1 LKDLS
6 MAQQSTK
13 TFNFQSKILWALAL
27 TLIFLAVWGNSFY
40 SYVGLLYRVIGV
52 LLILS
57 ASLVILRFTEFGNQ
71 AFNLITQS
79 FVEVR
84 KVVWPNRT
92 ETTQTTFI
100 VAAAV
105 IAASLILW
113 GLDSLFSLAMKAI
126 IG

>member
-1 LKDLS
+1 
-6 MAQQSTK
+6 MAQQSSK
-13 TFNFQSKILWALAL
+13 TFNMQSKVLWVLAL
-27 TLIFLAVWGNSFY
+27 GLIFLAVWANSFY

-52 LLILS
+52 ILVLS
-57 ASLVILRFTEFGNQ
+57 VSLAILRYTEFGNQ
-71 AFNLITQS
+71 AYVLITQS

-113 GLDSLFSLAMKAI
+113 GLDSLFSFLMKAI

>member
-1 LKDLS
+1 
-6 MAQQSTK
+6 MAQQSSK
-13 TFNFQSKILWALAL
+13 SFNIQSKILWALGLA
-27 TLIFLAVWGNSFY
+27 LIFLAVWGNSFY
-40 SYVGLLYRVIGV
+40 NYIGLLYRVIGV
-52 LLILS
+52 LIILS
-57 ASLVILRFTEFGNQ
+57 ASLLVLRFTEFGSQ
-71 AFNLITQS
+71 AFSLITQS

-113 GLDSLFSLAMKAI
+113 GLDSLFSLSMKAI
-126 IG
+126 LG

>member
-1 LKDLS
+1 
-6 MAQQSTK
+6 MAQQSSK
-13 TFNFQSKILWALAL
+13 TFNLQSKVLWVLAL
-27 TLIFLAVWGNSFY
+27 GLIFLAVWANSFY

-52 LLILS
+52 ILVLS
-57 ASLVILRFTEFGNQ
+57 ASLAILRYTVFGNQ
-71 AFNLITQS
+71 AYVLITQS

-113 GLDSLFSLAMKAI
+113 GLDSLFSFLMKAI

>member
-1 LKDLS
+1 
-6 MAQQSTK
+6 MAQQSSK
-13 TFNFQSKILWALAL
+13 SFNIQSKILWVLAL
-27 TLIFLAVWGNSFY
+27 GLIFFAVWANSFY

-52 LLILS
+52 ILVLS
-57 ASLVILRFTEFGNQ
+57 ASLAILRYTEFVNQ
-71 AFNLITQS
+71 AYVLITQS

-113 GLDSLFSLAMKAI
+113 GLDSLFSFLMKAI

>member
-1 LKDLS
+1 
-6 MAQQSTK
+6 MAEQSTK

>member
-1 LKDLS
+1 

-52 LLILS
+52 LLVLS

-113 GLDSLFSLAMKAI
+113 GLDSIFSLAMKAI

>member
-1 LKDLS
+1 

-13 TFNFQSKILWALAL
+13 TFNMQSKVLWILAL
-27 TLIFLAVWGNSFY
+27 GLIFLAVWANSYY

-52 LLILS
+52 ILILS
-57 ASLVILRFTEFGNQ
+57 ASLVVLRYTEFGNQ
-71 AFNLITQS
+71 AYVLITQS

-113 GLDSLFSLAMKAI
+113 GLDSLFSFLMKTI

>member
-1 LKDLS
+1 
-6 MAQQSTK
+6 MAQQSTT

>member
-1 LKDLS
+1 
-6 MAQQSTK
+6 MAQQSSK
-13 TFNFQSKILWALAL
+13 TFNMQSKVLWVLAL
-27 TLIFLAVWGNSFY
+27 GLIYLAVWANSFY

>member
-1 LKDLS
+1 
-6 MAQQSTK
+6 MAQQSSK
-13 TFNFQSKILWALAL
+13 TFNMQSKVLWVLAL
-27 TLIFLAVWGNSFY
+27 GLIFLAVWANSFY

-52 LLILS
+52 ILVLS
-57 ASLVILRFTEFGNQ
+57 ASLVILRYTEFGNQ
-71 AFNLITQS
+71 AYVLITQS

-113 GLDSLFSLAMKAI
+113 GLDSLFSFLMKAI

>member
-1 LKDLS
+1 
-6 MAQQSTK
+6 MAQQSSK
-13 TFNFQSKILWALAL
+13 SFNIQSKILWALGLA
-27 TLIFLAVWGNSFY
+27 LIFLAVWGNSFY
-40 SYVGLLYRVIGV
+40 SYIGLLYRVIGV
-52 LLILS
+52 LIILS
-57 ASLVILRFTEFGNQ
+57 ASLLVLRFTEFGSQ
-71 AFNLITQS
+71 AFSLITQS

-113 GLDSLFSLAMKAI
+113 GLGSLFSLSMKAI
-126 IG
+126 LG

>member
-1 LKDLS
+1 
-6 MAQQSTK
+6 MAQQSSK
-13 TFNFQSKILWALAL
+13 TFNIQSKVLWVLAL
-27 TLIFLAVWGNSFY
+27 GLIFLAVWANSFY

-52 LLILS
+52 ILVLS
-57 ASLVILRFTEFGNQ
+57 ASLAILRYTEFRNQ
-71 AFNLITQS
+71 AYVLITQS

-113 GLDSLFSLAMKAI
+113 GLDSLFSFLMKAI